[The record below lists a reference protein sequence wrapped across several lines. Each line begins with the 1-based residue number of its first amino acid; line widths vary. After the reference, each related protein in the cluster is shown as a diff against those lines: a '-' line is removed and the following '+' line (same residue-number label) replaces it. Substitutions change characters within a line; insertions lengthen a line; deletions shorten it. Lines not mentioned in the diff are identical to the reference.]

1 MMNKVKDVDGKEVR
15 GVYRSKNGALVVND
29 DILLSKYKMELAARQ
44 RDKETIETLKSEV
57 DSLKD
62 MVNKLIERLQ

>member
-1 MMNKVKDVDGKEVR
+1 MNKVKDIDGKEVR

-29 DILLSKYKMELAARQ
+29 EILLSKYKTELIARQ
-44 RDKETIETLKSEV
+44 RDKETIETLRSEV

>member
-1 MMNKVKDVDGKEVR
+1 MNKVKDVDGKEVR
-15 GVYRSKNGALVVND
+15 GVYRSANGALVVND

-62 MVNKLIERLQ
+62 MVNKLLERLQ

>member
-1 MMNKVKDVDGKEVR
+1 MNKVKDVDGKEVR
-15 GVYRSKNGALVVND
+15 GVYRSVNGALVVSD
-29 DILLSKYKMELAARQ
+29 EILLSKYKMELAARQ
-44 RDKETIETLKSEV
+44 RDKETIKTLKSEV

>member
-1 MMNKVKDVDGKEVR
+1 MIKVRDIDGKELR
-15 GVYRSKNGALVVND
+15 GVYRSANGALIVND
-29 DILLSKYKMELAARQ
+29 DILLSKYKAELSARQ
-44 RDKETIETLKSEV
+44 RDRQTIESLKSEV

>member
-1 MMNKVKDVDGKEVR
+1 MNKVKDIDGKEVR
-15 GVYRSKNGALVVND
+15 GVYRSKYGALVVND
-29 DILLSKYKMELAARQ
+29 EILLSKYKTELAARQ
-44 RDKETIETLKSEV
+44 RDKETIEALRSEV

>member
-1 MMNKVKDVDGKEVR
+1 MNKVKDIDGKEVR

-29 DILLSKYKMELAARQ
+29 EILLSKYKTELSARQ
-44 RDKETIETLKSEV
+44 RDKETIETLRSEV